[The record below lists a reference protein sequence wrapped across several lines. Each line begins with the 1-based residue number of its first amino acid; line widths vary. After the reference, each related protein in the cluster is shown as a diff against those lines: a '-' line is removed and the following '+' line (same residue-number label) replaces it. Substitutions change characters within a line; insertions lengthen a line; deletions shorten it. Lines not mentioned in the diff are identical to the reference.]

1 MEPWLQR
8 ALIDTNVGAG
18 ELIVRLTLSLLLGWL
33 VAVIYKRTSNA
44 TDDSSSFV
52 ATLVLLSI
60 LIAIVTQV
68 IGDSVARAFSLV
80 GALSIVRFRTVVRDT
95 RDTAFV
101 IFAVVMGM
109 AAGASNLAVATS
121 GALVVGVA
129 AWLFRPTLN
138 LVSDRIT
145 KLDIRLAIGQSPQI
159 AILPLLGGA
168 TRHVELMAIETS
180 KQGSA
185 IDYQYRVRLNPTCDV
200 AELVRALNQ
209 LDGVQSVRWAQ
220 LEEAP

>member
-1 MEPWLQR
+1 MEPWMQ
-8 ALIDTNVGAG
+8 ALTETSVGPG
-18 ELIVRLTLSLLLGWL
+18 ELIARLSLSLLLGWI
-33 VAVIYKRTSNA
+33 VALIYQKTSQV

-109 AAGASNLAVATS
+109 AAGASNLTVAIS
-121 GALVVGVA
+121 GAVVVGAA
-129 AWLFRPTLN
+129 AWLFRPTGN
-138 LVSDRIT
+138 HFST
-145 KLDIRLAIGQSPQI
+145 HMAKLDIRLAIGQSPQV
-159 AILPLLGGA
+159 AFLPLLDCSA
-168 TRHVELMAIETS
+168 ERVELMAIETS

-185 IDYQYRVRLNPTCDV
+185 IDYQYRVRLKSSCDPTS
-200 AELVRALNQ
+200 LVRELNQ
-209 LDGVQSVRWAQ
+209 LDGVQSVRWA
-220 LEEAP
+220 EIVEAG